1 MDRFCFLAA
10 PTFLYSSLYRYL
22 GGYLGKSEFNR
33 KSSSDS
39 GDRNFSFS
47 NICCNNTSAQFVVLV
62 EIQKRQ
68 CDGHQASLPTKY
80 MEGCDSHVLLWMI
93 PFLFHLLLFAIYV
106 TKKNKLK
113 EIMKAE
119 LKIEEEPLF
128 FIISLWGDAKL
139 ILITVNELNRV
150 WENHVKS
157 KPFSDNRTP

>member
-1 MDRFCFLAA
+1 MFSCR
-10 PTFLYSSLYRYL
+10 SYL
-22 GGYLGKSEFNR
+22 FVLLTIRISWGYLGKNEFNR
-33 KSSSDS
+33 NSSSDS

-68 CDGHQASLPTKY
+68 GDGHQASLPTKY
-80 MEGCDSHVLLWMI
+80 MEGCDSHMAVVDDSFFISPVIICNLWCNN
-93 PFLFHLLLFAIYV
+93 
-106 TKKNKLK
+106 KKNKLK

>member
-1 MDRFCFLAA
+1 MKKGIKKDNYFERNRIIQQ
-10 PTFLYSSLYRYL
+10 TQKYRYNFIDYL
-22 GGYLGKSEFNR
+22 YYQGERYNKRYIRSSGNQLITLYYLFVLLTIRISWGYLGKNEFNR

-47 NICCNNTSAQFVVLV
+47 NICCNSTSAQFVVLV

-106 TKKNKLK
+106 TTKK
-113 EIMKAE
+113 
-119 LKIEEEPLF
+119 
-128 FIISLWGDAKL
+128 
-139 ILITVNELNRV
+139 
-150 WENHVKS
+150 
-157 KPFSDNRTP
+157 

>member
-1 MDRFCFLAA
+1 MKKGIKKDNYFERNRIIQQTQKYRYNFIDYLYYQGEIYKKFWKSVNNIVLDRFCFLAA

-68 CDGHQASLPTKY
+68 GDGHQASLPTKY
-80 MEGCDSHVLLWMI
+80 MEGCDSHMAV
-93 PFLFHLLLFAIYV
+93 V
-106 TKKNKLK
+106 DDS
-113 EIMKAE
+113 
-119 LKIEEEPLF
+119 F
-128 FIISLWGDAKL
+128 FISPVIICNL
-139 ILITVNELNRV
+139 
-150 WENHVKS
+150 
-157 KPFSDNRTP
+157 